1 MEYSTLRNIDG
12 AIMVEVPPALLDQL
26 HLDAGS
32 SVAIAVEGS
41 QLVLKPRR
49 PKYKLAD
56 LLAQCDYS
64 LPMSEEER
72 EWIDAPRAGRELI

>member
-26 HLDAGS
+26 QLSAGS
-32 SVAIAVEGS
+32 SVGLAVEGS
-41 QLVLKPRR
+41 QLVLKPTRR
-49 PKYKLAD
+49 KYKLAD